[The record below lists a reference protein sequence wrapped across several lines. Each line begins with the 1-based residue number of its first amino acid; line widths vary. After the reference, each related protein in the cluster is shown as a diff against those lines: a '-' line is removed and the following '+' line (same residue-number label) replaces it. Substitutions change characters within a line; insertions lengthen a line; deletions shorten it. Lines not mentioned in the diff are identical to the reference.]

1 MSNRQPSSQLQ
12 AKVSLTLLLLI
23 AAFVL
28 VSYSILQVVI
38 APAFD
43 DLELAAAKSDLHR
56 AKAALRADI
65 ENLESIT
72 ADWAPWDDIYYYVS
86 GQNPSFRK
94 SNLDRPTLA
103 NLNLDIM
110 AVYATNSRFVW
121 GQAMVDGQEIAI
133 DTLQMLN
140 PRHPSSVGLTEH
152 HSDADRTAGF
162 VRTELGLM
170 IVSSRPILRS
180 DDSGPKAGAVIM
192 GRLLDGAHLATLRER
207 TEVDMDWLPWSPT
220 SASESHEQ
228 FEIVGESIQ
237 GRQLLTD
244 IHGEPALVLTTSTPR
259 KISTLGSRTINVATL
274 LVVVAGA
281 LVCAFIW
288 IMLRYMVLRPIEQLA
303 EHIGE
308 IRSSG
313 DLSRQIV
320 LMRDDEIGSLA
331 QQFNVMTLEVNDA
344 RQALLD
350 QSFKAGKA
358 DTAAEI
364 MHNIRNAMTPM
375 INGLERIRKAFKVAD
390 NLRVEEAT
398 RELGSPD
405 CSPDRKNKF
414 LEYISASFEHI
425 KTVGQNA
432 IEDLEVVSAQAK
444 QIEGIISDQEKFANV
459 TPIAEIVRIDELL
472 DEAANVIPKEDLSAI
487 DVVVD
492 DGVDERRVRAYRIG
506 LLQVMGNLI
515 LNAYESI
522 KRSDIARGE
531 ISLAAADEVV
541 DDRAMVRVT
550 VRDNGSGFDTATRNQ
565 IFRRGFTSKTKG
577 EFAGLGLHWC
587 ANAVASMGGK
597 LSAESAGRGRGA
609 EFHVLLPAADGQRN
623 E

>member
-1 MSNRQPSSQLQ
+1 MSNGQPSSQLQ

-28 VSYSILQVVI
+28 VSYSILKVVI

-43 DLELAAAKSDLHR
+43 DLELAAARSDLHR
-56 AKAALRADI
+56 AEAALRADI
-65 ENLESIT
+65 ENLEAIT
-72 ADWAPWDDIYYYVS
+72 ADWAPWDDIYFYVS

-121 GQAMVDGQEIAI
+121 GRAMVDGQEIAI

-140 PRHPSSVGLTEH
+140 PRHSSSVGLTEH

-162 VRTELGLM
+162 VLTELGLM

-192 GRLLDGAHLATLRER
+192 GRLLDGAHLATMRER
-207 TEVDMDWLPWSPT
+207 TEVDMDWLPWSPA
-220 SASESHEQ
+220 SDSESHEQ
-228 FEIVGESIQ
+228 FEIVDESIQ

-244 IHGEPALVLTTSTPR
+244 IHGEPVLVLTTRTPR

-288 IMLRYMVLRPIEQLA
+288 IMLRYVVLRPIEQLA

-308 IRSSG
+308 IRTSG

-320 LMRDDEIGSLA
+320 LMRDDEIGALA
-331 QQFNVMTLEVNDA
+331 QQFNVMTMEVNDA

-405 CSPDRKNKF
+405 CSPDRKKKF

-472 DEAANVIPKEDLSAI
+472 DEAANVIPKEDLAAI

-522 KRSDIARGE
+522 KRSEIARGE

-550 VRDNGSGFDTATRNQ
+550 VRDNGSGFDSATRNQ

-597 LSAESAGRGRGA
+597 LSAESAGQGRGA
-609 EFHVLLPAADGQRN
+609 EFHVLLPAADGRPN